1 MTATEFL
8 GPILTRASAYSE
20 TEHGTDLLRHQGVRM
35 SVFRADLF
43 QSLSGFVRDAA
54 VLSERAGR
62 ITPVDP
68 SRPVRIPGEG
78 AAKTRALRERDGIPV
93 SEDDLRSLR
102 ETAEAVGVE
111 WKIRSRTNEE
121 I

>member
-1 MTATEFL
+1 MVDRNGDPTRDPGAIDDGYLSHFGGYKGQAVMTATEFL

-35 SVFRADLF
+35 IVFRVDLF

-62 ITPVDP
+62 ITPV
-68 SRPVRIPGEG
+68 
-78 AAKTRALRERDGIPV
+78 
-93 SEDDLRSLR
+93 
-102 ETAEAVGVE
+102 GVE